1 MPLPADTR
9 AHGAD
14 GLHELT
20 AAECLALLP
29 TVPIGRLVHTARALP
44 AVTPVTFVLGRD
56 GIFLRTSAAGTGLRA
71 AQGGVVVAFEVDEFD
86 RELRTGWS
94 VVVLGHAREVHDPA
108 VLAEV
113 ARLGL
118 EPWAGGDREH
128 VVHVSLEVVSGR
140 RVGQLPP
147 WPGHD
152 SAGPRTAGT
161 FDPGPLP

>member
-1 MPLPADTR
+1 MPLPFDTCVP
-9 AHGAD
+9 GAD

-20 AAECLALLP
+20 AEECLALLP
-29 TVPIGRLVHTARALP
+29 TVPIGRLVHTAHALP

-56 GIFLRTSAAGTGLRA
+56 GVFLRTSTAGTGLRA
-71 AQGGVVVAFEVDEFD
+71 AREGVVVAFEVDEFD

-94 VVVLGHAREVHDPA
+94 VVVLGHAREVEDPA

-128 VVHVSLEVVSGR
+128 VVHVSLEVVTGR
-140 RVGQLPP
+140 RIGPP
-147 WPGHD
+147 P
-152 SAGPRTAGT
+152 A
-161 FDPGPLP
+161 